1 MRFSPP
7 PVDVKAAA
15 KPPLRA
21 FRAPELM
28 GVVNATPDSFFPD
41 SRAKSLD
48 AVVEKA
54 ALLAEQGARIIDLGG
69 QSTRPGSEEV
79 PLAEELDRV
88 IPALKRLA
96 KELPSHVYLSV
107 DTDKAE
113 VARQALDA
121 GAKFLNDVSALR
133 RDPAMAKVAARY
145 EKVVLMHRLGDSSK
159 TMQAAPRYRDAPAE
173 VAAFLR
179 ERGAA
184 FFEAG
189 GRFDQLMVDPG
200 IGFGKE
206 LDHNLSLIK
215 HVATLATVAPVV
227 LGVSRKSMFGKLHP
241 DAGPQDRLSGSL
253 AIAAWACYASVSV
266 LRVHDVLETKK
277 LIETLKAVEEAV

>member
-1 MRFSPP
+1 MRSSLRPAP
-7 PVDVKAAA
+7 SRAAA
-15 KPPLRA
+15 APARA

-41 SRAKSLD
+41 SRAKTLD

-54 ALLAEQGARIIDLGG
+54 LLLAEQGARVIDLGG
-69 QSTRPGSEEV
+69 QSTRPGSDEV
-79 PLAEELDRV
+79 PLELELERV
-88 IPALKRLA
+88 IPALTRLA
-96 KELPSHVYLSV
+96 KVLPPHVYLSV

-113 VARQALDA
+113 VARRALDA

-133 RDPAMAKVAARY
+133 RDPGMAKVAVKY

-159 TMQAAPRYRDAPAE
+159 TMQAAPRYSDAPAE

-189 GRFDQLMVDPG
+189 GKFDQLMVDPG

-215 HVATLATVAPVV
+215 RVSSLAAVAPVV

-241 DAGPQDRLSGSL
+241 DSGPQDRLAGSL
-253 AIAAWACYASVSV
+253 AVAAWACYACVSI
-266 LRVHDVLETKK
+266 LRVHDVLETRK
-277 LIETLKAVEEAV
+277 LIETLKAVEEAA

>member
-1 MRFSPP
+1 MRSSPP

-15 KPPLRA
+15 KPPRA

-28 GVVNATPDSFFPD
+28 GVVNATPDSFYPD
-41 SRAKSLD
+41 SRAKTLD

-54 ALLAEQGARIIDLGG
+54 VLLAEQGARIIDLGG

-79 PLAEELDRV
+79 GLDIELDRV

-96 KELPSHVYLSV
+96 KQLPSHVYLSV

-133 RDPAMAKVAARY
+133 RDPQMAKVAAKY

-189 GRFDQLMVDPG
+189 GKFDQLMVDPG

-215 HVATLATVAPVV
+215 HVSSLATVAPVV

-241 DAGPQDRLSGSL
+241 DTGPQDRLSGSL
-253 AIAAWACYASVSV
+253 AVAAWACYASVSV